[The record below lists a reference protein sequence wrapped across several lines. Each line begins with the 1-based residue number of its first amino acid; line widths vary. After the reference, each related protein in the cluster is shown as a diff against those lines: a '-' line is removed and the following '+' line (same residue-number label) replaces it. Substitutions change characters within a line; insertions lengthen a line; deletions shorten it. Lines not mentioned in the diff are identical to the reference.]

1 MLEASQNGRDPPSAI
16 VWLNHHPWIQVVEVL
31 NPLAREYKSI
41 GTMKKELAELQ
52 EELAQA
58 HQQVWKYLYLT

>member
-1 MLEASQNGRDPPSAI
+1 MQLHEK
-16 VWLNHHPWIQVVEVL
+16 VVEVL

-52 EELAQA
+52 QELSQA
-58 HQQVWKYLYLT
+58 HKEVHISEVRVSAALDKLAYME